1 MATKITMAIT
11 AALTIGALM
20 MIESQEALARRSY
33 ELRSGNGRGFGF
45 YGGYPSAY
53 GGYGL
58 SRDRGNARQP
68 AESESG
74 VVERYDPESCRYTVY
89 WCN

>member
-1 MATKITMAIT
+1 MATKITTAIT
-11 AALTIGALM
+11 AALTIGAIM
-20 MIESQEALARRSY
+20 MTANQEALARHNY
-33 ELRSGNGRGFGF
+33 ELRSGYGRGFGF

-53 GGYGL
+53 TGYGL

-74 VVERYDPESCRYTVY
+74 VVDRYDRESCSYTVY